1 MARIRY
7 MLSTNIRNPLQ
18 AAKQRRCGQVTPPP
32 ILFREAG
39 QTYQVKGVCNMPIE
53 MATPKI
59 EHKPYAHHDDN

>member
-1 MARIRY
+1 MHVEHKHPKPTASCEVAP
-7 MLSTNIRNPLQ
+7 LWAST
-18 AAKQRRCGQVTPPP
+18 PP

>member
-1 MARIRY
+1 MHVEHKHPKPTASCEVVP
-7 MLSTNIRNPLQ
+7 LWSST
-18 AAKQRRCGQVTPPP
+18 PP

-39 QTYQVKGVCNMPIE
+39 QTYQVKGICNMPIE